1 MLKKMDPKVSGK
13 IQDGGGA
20 LSKSR
25 EGGTRRNFGWKQR
38 SSYVEGKLLQREV
51 SRRLNV
57 SENTLQNWLKAH
69 RQGKLAEV
77 GKNYRELSAA
87 ELELSQL
94 RRELARVKM
103 ERDILKKAAAYFARE
118 SQESTR

>member
-1 MLKKMDPKVSGK
+1 MEAVKL
-13 IQDGGGA
+13 I
-20 LSKSR
+20 
-25 EGGTRRNFGWKQR
+25 
-38 SSYVEGKLLQREV
+38 VEGKLPQREV

-57 SENTLQNWLKAH
+57 SENTLQNWLKAY
-69 RQGKLAEV
+69 RQGKLSEV

-94 RRELARVKM
+94 RRELAKVKM
-103 ERDILKKAAAYFARE
+103 ERDILKKAAAYFAKE

>member
-1 MLKKMDPKVSGK
+1 MERIPRGRYTKEFRLEAVKL
-13 IQDGGGA
+13 I
-20 LSKSR
+20 
-25 EGGTRRNFGWKQR
+25 
-38 SSYVEGKLLQREV
+38 VEGKLPQREV

-57 SENTLQNWLKAH
+57 SENTLQNWLKAY
-69 RQGKLAEV
+69 RQGKLSEV

-94 RRELARVKM
+94 RRELAKVKM
-103 ERDILKKAAAYFARE
+103 ERDILKKAAAYFAKE

>member
-1 MLKKMDPKVSGK
+1 MERIPRGRYTKEFRMEAVKL
-13 IQDGGGA
+13 I
-20 LSKSR
+20 
-25 EGGTRRNFGWKQR
+25 
-38 SSYVEGKLLQREV
+38 VEGKLPQREV

-57 SENTLQNWLKAH
+57 SENTLQNWLKAY
-69 RQGKLAEV
+69 RQGKLSEV

-94 RRELARVKM
+94 RRELAKVKM
-103 ERDILKKAAAYFARE
+103 ERDILKKAAAYFAKE

>member
-1 MLKKMDPKVSGK
+1 MERIPRGRYTKEFRMEAIKL
-13 IQDGGGA
+13 I
-20 LSKSR
+20 
-25 EGGTRRNFGWKQR
+25 
-38 SSYVEGKLLQREV
+38 VEGKLPQREV

-57 SENTLQNWLKAH
+57 SENTLQNWLKAY

-77 GKNYRELSAA
+77 GKNYRELSAT

-94 RRELARVKM
+94 RRELAKVKM
-103 ERDILKKAAAYFARE
+103 ERDILKKAAAYFAKE

>member
-1 MLKKMDPKVSGK
+1 MEAIKL
-13 IQDGGGA
+13 I
-20 LSKSR
+20 
-25 EGGTRRNFGWKQR
+25 
-38 SSYVEGKLLQREV
+38 VEGKLPQREV

-57 SENTLQNWLKAH
+57 SENTLQNWLKAY

-77 GKNYRELSAA
+77 GKNYRELSAT

-94 RRELARVKM
+94 RRELAKVKM
-103 ERDILKKAAAYFARE
+103 ERDILKKAAAYFAKE

>member
-1 MLKKMDPKVSGK
+1 MERIPRGRYTKEFRMEAVKL
-13 IQDGGGA
+13 I
-20 LSKSR
+20 
-25 EGGTRRNFGWKQR
+25 
-38 SSYVEGKLLQREV
+38 VEGKLSQREV

-57 SENTLQNWLKAH
+57 SENTLQNWLKAY
-69 RQGKLAEV
+69 RQGKLSEV

-103 ERDILKKAAAYFARE
+103 ERDILKKAAAYFAKE